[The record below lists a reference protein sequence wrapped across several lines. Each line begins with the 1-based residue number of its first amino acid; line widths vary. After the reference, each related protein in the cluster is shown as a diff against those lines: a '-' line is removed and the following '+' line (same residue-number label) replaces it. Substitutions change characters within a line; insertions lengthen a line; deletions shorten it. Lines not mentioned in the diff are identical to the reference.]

1 MGIAVRAGTHDAE
14 HELDVRQKDAHD
26 EGGGDDDDGDEVEL
40 NRRDV
45 VGKHFGVSATLKKER
60 QDRFWTTKQ
69 KFNEVGSCFASFYK

>member
-1 MGIAVRAGTHDAE
+1 MRIVIKIKPYMLLIRTCYGLMGTTVRAGTHDAE

-45 VGKHFGVSATLKKER
+45 VGKHFGVSAALKRR
-60 QDRFWTTKQ
+60 QHRF
-69 KFNEVGSCFASFYK
+69 

>member
-1 MGIAVRAGTHDAE
+1 MGTSVRAGTHDAE

-45 VGKHFGVSATLKKER
+45 VGKHFGVSAALKRR
-60 QDRFWTTKQ
+60 QHRFWTTKDML
-69 KFNEVGSCFASFYK
+69 NEVGSCFASFSK